1 VNAFR
6 RFAATEE
13 TMSDTPIRRA
23 ILSVWDKT
31 GIVDLARDL
40 TERGVEILSTGG
52 TLRALAAAGL
62 PVTSVADFTGHPE
75 IFAGRVKTLHPK
87 LEGAILYRRH
97 DQGDEAAELGIPPI
111 DLVVVNLYPFEA
123 VTSDPTCDLAKALEH
138 IDIGGPT
145 MIRAAAKNH
154 TAVTV
159 VIEPAQY
166 GQLRVELEDRNGAV
180 SADMRARLARE
191 AFARVS
197 GYDATIAAWLQPT
210 DAPFPPRVSVAM
222 SKVQDLRY
230 GENPHQRAAFYGE
243 VAWSGPTLARAKQHH
258 GKALSYNNI
267 NDTDAALRIV
277 LEFDEPTAV
286 IIKHANPAGVAS
298 ASDLMSAYDN
308 ALACDSVSA
317 FGGILAINRPFTLE
331 LAERIGKHFFE
342 VILAPAYEV
351 DGLTKMMRKKNLRLL
366 EIPEIGH
373 ERSGGPYVARVMG
386 GYLVSDWDEGG
397 PEERRVVTE
406 RVPTEEEH
414 ASLEFAWRVAKHVKS
429 NAILLVKGTRTIG
442 VGAGQMSRVD
452 AAELAVIKATK
463 AGIDTQGCVLASDAF
478 FPFRD
483 GLDAAALSGCTAVIQ
498 PGGSIRDDEVVGA
511 ANEHGLT
518 MVCTGTRHF
527 RH

>member
-1 VNAFR
+1 
-6 RFAATEE
+6 
-13 TMSDTPIRRA
+13 MHDTPIRRA

-40 TERGVEILSTGG
+40 VDRGVEILSTGG
-52 TLRALAAAGL
+52 TMRTLREAGL

-87 LEGAILYRRH
+87 LEGAILYRRG
-97 DQGDEAAELGIPPI
+97 DQADEAGQLGIPPI

-123 VTSDPTCDLAKALEH
+123 VTADPTCDLDRALEH

-154 TAVTV
+154 TSVAVV
-159 VIEPAQY
+159 VEPAQY
-166 GQLRVELEDRNGAV
+166 GALRAELDEHAGAV
-180 SADMRARLARE
+180 TFALRARLARE
-191 AFARVS
+191 AFARVC
-197 GYDATIAAWLQPT
+197 GYDATIAAWLQPA
-210 DAPFPPRVSVAM
+210 DEPFPPRMTLAM

-243 VAWSGPTLARAKQHH
+243 LAWQGPSLATARQLH
-258 GKALSYNNI
+258 GKELSYNNI

-277 LEFDEPTAV
+277 LEFSRPTAV

-298 ASDLMSAYDN
+298 ADDLVTAYDD
-308 ALACDSVSA
+308 ALACDAVSA
-317 FGGILAINRPFTLE
+317 FGGILAINRPFTLD

-342 VILAPAYEV
+342 VIVAPAFED
-351 DGLTKMMRKKNLRLL
+351 DGLQKMARKKNLRLL
-366 EIPEIGH
+366 QLPDLDTRRRGA
-373 ERSGGPYVARVMG
+373 PYVARVMG

-397 PEERRVVTE
+397 PEERTVVTE
-406 RVPTEEEH
+406 RSPTEAEAE
-414 ASLEFAWRVAKHVKS
+414 SLEFAWRVAKHVKS

-452 AAELAVIKATK
+452 ASELAVIKANK
-463 AGIDTQGCVLASDAF
+463 AGIDTAGCVLASDAF

-483 GLDAAALSGCTAVIQ
+483 GLDAAARSGCSAVIQ
-498 PGGSIRDDEVVGA
+498 PGGSIRDDEVIGA
-511 ANEHGLT
+511 ADEHGLA

>member
-1 VNAFR
+1 
-6 RFAATEE
+6 
-13 TMSDTPIRRA
+13 MQDTPIRRA

-31 GIVDLARDL
+31 GIVELAQDLAN
-40 TERGVEILSTGG
+40 RGVEILSTGG
-52 TLRALAAAGL
+52 TLRTLTAAGI

-97 DQGDEAAELGIPPI
+97 DQADEAGELGIPPI

-123 VTSDPTCDLAKALEH
+123 VTADPSCDLAKALEH

-166 GQLRVELEDRNGAV
+166 GMLRVELEDNDGSVTGAT
-180 SADMRARLARE
+180 RASLARH

-197 GYDATIAAWLQPT
+197 GYDATIAAWLQPE
-210 DAPFPPRVSVAM
+210 DAPFPARLSVPM
-222 SKVQDLRY
+222 SKIQDMRY

-243 VAWSGPTLARAKQHH
+243 LGWSGPSLAKAKQLH

-267 NDTDAALRIV
+267 NDADSALRIV
-277 LEFDEPTAV
+277 LEFTEPTAV
-286 IIKHANPAGVAS
+286 IIKHANPSGVAS
-298 ASDLMSAYDN
+298 ADELITAYDH
-308 ALACDSVSA
+308 ALACDPISA

-342 VILAPAYEV
+342 VILAPAFEE
-351 DGLTKMMRKKNLRLL
+351 DAAAKMMRKKNLRLL
-366 EIPEIGH
+366 VVPEMS
-373 ERSGGPYVARVMG
+373 EPRSGAHYVARVMG

-397 PEERRVVTE
+397 PEERRVVSE
-406 RVPTEEEH
+406 RAPTDEEH
-414 ASLEFAWRVAKHVKS
+414 ASMDFAWKVAKHVKS

-452 AAELAVIKATK
+452 ASELAVLKASK
-463 AGIDTQGCVLASDAF
+463 AGIDTTGCVLASDAF

-483 GLDAAALSGCTAVIQ
+483 GLDAAAKSGCCAVIE
-498 PGGSIRDDEVVGA
+498 PGGSIRDDEVIGA
-511 ANEHGLT
+511 ANEHGLA
-518 MVCTGTRHF
+518 MVFTGTRHF